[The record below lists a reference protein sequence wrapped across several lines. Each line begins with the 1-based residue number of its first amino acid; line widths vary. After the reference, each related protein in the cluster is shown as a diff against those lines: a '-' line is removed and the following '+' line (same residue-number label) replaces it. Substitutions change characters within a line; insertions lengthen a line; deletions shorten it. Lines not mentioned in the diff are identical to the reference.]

1 VDRAVIDGIELEYED
16 IGVGEPVVFIHGALI
31 ADAFRPLLSEAA
43 LANRYRLVSYHRR
56 GYVGS
61 SDATG
66 EPAGIADHADDCRRL
81 MSHLGVRRAHVVG
94 HSLGAAIGLQ
104 LALIAPELVCTLSLL
119 EAGLIIGESA
129 PAYRQDLVGSMERYA
144 EAGGNV
150 AVHEFL
156 VRRWPAYQE
165 ELERALPG
173 AFEQAVTNAR
183 TCYEADL
190 PALLDWGFGEAEA
203 RRITQPALV
212 VLGDTSVRLDPRFPE
227 TYRLLLDWLPDAEG
241 VILPEVTHFL
251 QMQHPG
257 PTADALARF
266 LARHPLG

>member
-1 VDRAVIDGIELEYED
+1 MDRAVIDGIELEYED
-16 IGVGEPVVFIHGALI
+16 EGVGEPVVFIHGALI

-43 LANRYRLVSYHRR
+43 LAERYRLVSYHRR

-61 SDATG
+61 SGPRD

-81 MSHLGVRRAHVVG
+81 MSHLGVARAHVVG

-104 LALIAPELVCTLSLL
+104 LALVAPELVCSLSLL
-119 EAGLIIGESA
+119 EAGLAVGESA
-129 PAYRQDLVGSMERYA
+129 PAYRQDLVGSMGRYA

-156 VRRWPAYQE
+156 ERRWPAYRQ
-165 ELERALPG
+165 ELERILPG
-173 AFEQAVTNAR
+173 AFEQAVTDAP

-190 PALLDWGFGEAEA
+190 PALLDWRFGEAEA

-212 VLGDTSVRLDPRFPE
+212 VLGETSVGLHPRFAE
-227 TYRLLLDWLPDAEG
+227 TYRTLLDWLPGAEG
-241 VILPEVTHFL
+241 VILPEATHLL
-251 QMQHPG
+251 QIQYPG

-266 LARHPLG
+266 LARHPV